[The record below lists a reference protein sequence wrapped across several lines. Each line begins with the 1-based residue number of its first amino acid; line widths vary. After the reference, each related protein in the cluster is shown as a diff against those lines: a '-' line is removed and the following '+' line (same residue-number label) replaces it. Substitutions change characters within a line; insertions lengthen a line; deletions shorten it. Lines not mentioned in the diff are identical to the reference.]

1 MLQLNYHEA
10 TNQIEKVINNN
21 LNKNRLKI
29 TKLEE
34 EINGHKRA
42 LNNKDYGDLLFTY
55 AYLGKIVK
63 NEFIYEDENIKI
75 PIDPSISIF
84 DNGKKYFAKYS
95 KAKKAIPFIEEQIEI
110 ASEELEVLAKDQL
123 LPVLTDTQ
131 AYTFRYLFPTFEID
145 KSYEVG
151 ERIIYEDKFYKVITT
166 HTSQAD
172 WTPDVAVSLFV
183 EISDPAIEYPEF
195 KKPYSAETAYMKGD
209 KITFEG
215 NKYVS
220 TMDNNV
226 YSPTEYPQGWEA
238 I

>member
-1 MLQLNYHEA
+1 MIKVYVLTDINGNITRYSTIMGTGTEVIQDDPVIDMSKLIGY
-10 TNQIEKVINNN
+10 KVITGDDYKQHLVFDEEKYNNYI
-21 LNKNRLKI
+21 KEENRK
-29 TKLEE
+29 
-34 EINGHKRA
+34 
-42 LNNKDYGDLLFTY
+42 
-55 AYLGKIVK
+55 
-63 NEFIYEDENIKI
+63 
-75 PIDPSISIF
+75 
-84 DNGKKYFAKYS
+84 
-95 KAKKAIPFIEEQIEI
+95 EQIEI
-110 ASEELEVLAKDQL
+110 ASEELEVLAKEQL

-131 AYTFRYLFPTFEID
+131 AYIFRYLFPTFEID

-195 KKPYSAETAYMKGD
+195 KKPINAETAYMEGD

-220 TMDNNV
+220 VIDNNV
-226 YSPTEYPQGWEA
+226 YSPAEYPQGWEL

>member
-1 MLQLNYHEA
+1 MIKVYVLTDSNGNITRYSTIMGTGTEVIQDDPVIDMSKLIGY
-10 TNQIEKVINNN
+10 KVITGDDYKQHLVFDEEKYNDYI
-21 LNKNRLKI
+21 KEENRK
-29 TKLEE
+29 
-34 EINGHKRA
+34 
-42 LNNKDYGDLLFTY
+42 
-55 AYLGKIVK
+55 
-63 NEFIYEDENIKI
+63 
-75 PIDPSISIF
+75 
-84 DNGKKYFAKYS
+84 
-95 KAKKAIPFIEEQIEI
+95 EQIEI
-110 ASEELEVLAKDQL
+110 ASEELEVLAKEQL

-172 WTPDVAVSLFV
+172 WTPDAAVSLFV

-195 KKPYSAETAYMKGD
+195 KKPINAETAYMKGD

-226 YSPTEYPQGWEA
+226 YSPTEYPQGWELV
-238 I
+238 

>member
-1 MLQLNYHEA
+1 MIKVYVLTDNNGNITRYSTIMGTGTEVIQDDPVIDMSKLIGY
-10 TNQIEKVINNN
+10 KVITGDDYKQHLVFDEEKYNNYI
-21 LNKNRLKI
+21 KEENRK
-29 TKLEE
+29 
-34 EINGHKRA
+34 
-42 LNNKDYGDLLFTY
+42 
-55 AYLGKIVK
+55 
-63 NEFIYEDENIKI
+63 
-75 PIDPSISIF
+75 
-84 DNGKKYFAKYS
+84 
-95 KAKKAIPFIEEQIEI
+95 EQIEI
-110 ASEELEVLAKDQL
+110 ASEELEVLAKEQL
-123 LPVLTDTQ
+123 LPVLTDAQ

-172 WTPDVAVSLFV
+172 WTPDIAVSLFV

-195 KKPYSAETAYMKGD
+195 KKPINAETAYMKGD

-226 YSPTEYPQGWEA
+226 YSPTEYPQGWEE